1 MSSQPPDQPPEGW
14 QPPPQQPTQPYPG
27 WGQQPP
33 QQGQPPQRGPPG
45 QQPGWGP
52 PPQQPRRRRRVF
64 KWVIL
69 VINGLFLWWIVSAVG
84 GIADDCAGKVGS
96 ELEACETGTALG
108 GGLVFSFILA
118 LWALVDVILLVIF
131 VVTRRQL
138 R

>member
-1 MSSQPPDQPPEGW
+1 MSQQPPNRPPEDW
-14 QPPPQQPTQPYPG
+14 QPPPQQATEPYPG

-33 QQGQPPQRGPPG
+33 QGQPPQWGPPG
-45 QQPGWGP
+45 QQPGWE

-64 KWVIL
+64 MWVIL
-69 VINGLFLWWIVSAVG
+69 AINGLFLWWMVSAVG

-96 ELEACETGTALG
+96 DLEACQTGTAIG
-108 GGLVFSFILA
+108 GGIAFIFILA
-118 LWALVDVILLVIF
+118 FWALVDIILLVIF